1 MRYSILIIY
10 SLIVVGC
17 SQRPSSKAEEVNGK
31 YVQNIDHYTINFED
45 GTTYDMNEKDTEK
58 IYYLIRHAEKDSLPK
73 GDPTL
78 SEAGF
83 DRSNRIAEIFQ
94 NTQLEA
100 IFSTMTT
107 RTLFTVDSIAD
118 LKKMTILPYETRDFK
133 EINESINNSLNTHR
147 VLVVGHANTTPVL
160 ANHLYGEQYYTS
172 TFDESDYDN
181 LIVILESNN
190 NKKTILPL
198 KFK

>member
-1 MRYSILIIY
+1 MLFSF
-10 SLIVVGC
+10 IVLGC
-17 SQRPSSKAEEVNGK
+17 IQRVSTDEDEVNGK
-31 YVQNIDHYTINFED
+31 YVQNINHYTIHFED
-45 GTTYDMNEKDTEK
+45 GSTYDMNEKDTEK

-78 SEAGF
+78 SKAGF

-118 LKKMTILPYETRDFK
+118 LKKMTILPYETKEFK
-133 EINESINNSLNTHR
+133 EIYESINKSLNTHR
-147 VLVVGHANTTPVL
+147 VLVVGHSNTTPVL
-160 ANHLYGEQYYTS
+160 ANHLYGEPYYTS

-181 LIVILESNN
+181 LIIILESNN

>member
-1 MRYSILIIY
+1 
-10 SLIVVGC
+10 
-17 SQRPSSKAEEVNGK
+17 
-31 YVQNIDHYTINFED
+31 
-45 GTTYDMNEKDTEK
+45 
-58 IYYLIRHAEKDSLPK
+58 
-73 GDPTL
+73 
-78 SEAGF
+78 
-83 DRSNRIAEIFQ
+83 
-94 NTQLEA
+94 
-100 IFSTMTT
+100 
-107 RTLFTVDSIAD
+107 
-118 LKKMTILPYETRDFK
+118 
-133 EINESINNSLNTHR
+133 LNTHR